1 LIIANPTMERGG
13 WVRGLG
19 SGIRFGV
26 WGMGFGVWGL
36 GVEVRGS
43 GIGAWGS
50 GLQTPAGTP
59 DAIWGSWR
67 CLEARATPGG
77 LQTPSG
83 VLGVSGGTSPL
94 GPRASRP
101 HLGVSRG
108 VEVSG
113 GPVRPLRAFRRH
125 LGYPEVSGGP
135 VLPLRASRP
144 HLKCPE
150 VSGAPNPKPGP
161 GGDPESFQ
169 TRPKVWS
176 KGVRNGGHA
185 ALSFL
190 VNGDCFVPSSP
201 THDPNYRHG
210 WHARGAVPREPA
222 PAPRDREAY
231 LLRCLRRV
239 DILE

>member
-1 LIIANPTMERGG
+1 MVEEIFDHRKPDHGEGG
-13 WVRGLG
+13 WVRGLF

-50 GLQTPAGTP
+50 GLQTPAGTT

-77 LQTPSG
+77 LQTPS
-83 VLGVSGGTSPL
+83 
-94 GPRASRP
+94 
-101 HLGVSRG
+101 GVSRG

-144 HLKCPE
+144 HLTCPE
-150 VSGAPNPKPGP
+150 VS
-161 GGDPESFQ
+161 
-169 TRPKVWS
+169 
-176 KGVRNGGHA
+176 
-185 ALSFL
+185 
-190 VNGDCFVPSSP
+190 
-201 THDPNYRHG
+201 
-210 WHARGAVPREPA
+210 
-222 PAPRDREAY
+222 
-231 LLRCLRRV
+231 
-239 DILE
+239 

>member
-1 LIIANPTMERGG
+1 MVEEIFDHRKPDHGEGG

-101 HLGVSRG
+101 HL
-108 VEVSG
+108 E
-113 GPVRPLRAFRRH
+113 
-125 LGYPEVSGGP
+125 
-135 VLPLRASRP
+135 
-144 HLKCPE
+144 CPE
-150 VSGAPNPKPGP
+150 V
-161 GGDPESFQ
+161 
-169 TRPKVWS
+169 
-176 KGVRNGGHA
+176 
-185 ALSFL
+185 
-190 VNGDCFVPSSP
+190 
-201 THDPNYRHG
+201 
-210 WHARGAVPREPA
+210 
-222 PAPRDREAY
+222 
-231 LLRCLRRV
+231 LRCLEALC
-239 DILE
+239 DP